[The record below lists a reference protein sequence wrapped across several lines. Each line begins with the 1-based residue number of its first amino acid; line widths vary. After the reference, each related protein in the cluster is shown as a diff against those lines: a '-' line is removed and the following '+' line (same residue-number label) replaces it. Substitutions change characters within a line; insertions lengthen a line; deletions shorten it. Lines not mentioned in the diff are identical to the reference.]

1 MYVPRINSFR
11 HHALRNMNI
20 NILDL
25 SENMIW
31 LDPKNP
37 KQWAKHLLQEGQRG

>member
-1 MYVPRINSFR
+1 M
-11 HHALRNMNI
+11 NM

>member
-1 MYVPRINSFR
+1 M
-11 HHALRNMNI
+11 NM

-31 LDPKNP
+31 LDPKRSETM
-37 KQWAKHLLQEGQRG
+37 AKHLLQEGQRG